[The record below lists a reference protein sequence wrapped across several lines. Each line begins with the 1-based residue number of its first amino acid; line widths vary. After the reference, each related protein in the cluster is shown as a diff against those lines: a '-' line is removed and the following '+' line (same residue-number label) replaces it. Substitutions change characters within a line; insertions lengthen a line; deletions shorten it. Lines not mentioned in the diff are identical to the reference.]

1 MFTIFSYKITEK
13 QLLIAILLLA
23 AFLRFWVLG
32 STEFFHDEGFKAFRS
47 IGYLDYLQNDDQTT
61 PIQWFNPA
69 PFKECE
75 EIFDRYLAEGG
86 NYGNGNSNCSSEL
99 FNKYRSL
106 KGAGFKDGALPSWTS
121 LSFHDH
127 PPLFF
132 LIQNLFFK
140 IFGISLFA
148 ARLPSAIAGVL
159 SVYLIYLISKKT
171 FKNTLMA
178 LLPPLLLSVNLLH
191 LWVSRASLMESTQI
205 FFILLNIYYF
215 FQFSEDRRRWKS
227 FGFTLGLCFLIKYT
241 SAFLIPVY
249 GIYLLIF
256 KRDIYRWKEFYF
268 ALGLATVI
276 FSPVLIFN
284 FYLWRTVGHFD
295 LQFAYLFRQPTPEWR
310 ASLGKIQDPF
320 SEIISNLTL
329 TYSIPFILLTLAGI
343 GWAIY
348 EIFNSYRTNRT
359 YMTYL
364 IFWLLNIIFITLM
377 LVAVGSGFR
386 FIVLYSAPAI
396 MLITFLAD
404 YLLSRFS
411 RKDFLL
417 ISVAVFAVYEL
428 WFASDIF
435 RTFPDFGVVKLDN
448 YLNAE
453 LGDKRSLSIPSSSNP
468 HLNKIIKSWALK
480 IPAGDKSQIIV
491 YDGNVGLSPR
501 LWLFARRNYYLGIP
515 TFNVDQFKNFLQK
528 GGAEEFR
535 GYDIYFV
542 RAHKGTILNPLF
554 QNASAEELEA
564 FLIRQLNLSPL
575 KLIKGYNGSLMFTV
589 YKFKL

>member
-1 MFTIFSYKITEK
+1 MFTQK

-47 IGYLDYLQNDDQTT
+47 IGYLDYIQNDDQTT
-61 PIQWFNPA
+61 PIQWFKDA
-69 PFKECE
+69 P
-75 EIFDRYLAEGG
+75 
-86 NYGNGNSNCSSEL
+86 
-99 FNKYRSL
+99 SL
-106 KGAGFKDGALPSWTS
+106 PWWTS

-132 LIQNLFFK
+132 LIQNIFFK
-140 IFGISLFA
+140 IFGISLA
-148 ARLPSAIAGVL
+148 VARLPSAIAGIL

-171 FKNTLMA
+171 FKNTLMT

-191 LWVSRASLMESTQI
+191 LWVSRASLIESVQI
-205 FFILLNIYYF
+205 LFILLNIYSF
-215 FQFSEDRRRWKS
+215 FQFLEDRRRWKL
-227 FGFTLGLCFLIKYT
+227 FGFTLGLCFLTKYT
-241 SAFLIPVY
+241 SAFLIPAY
-249 GIYLLIF
+249 WIYLLIF
-256 KRDIYRWKEFYF
+256 KRDIYRWKESYF
-268 ALGLATVI
+268 ALGLAAVI

-329 TYSIPFILLTLAGI
+329 TYSIPFLLLAISGLAYSIWFFIKNFRVDPRLDSQRSPSTSSGTKYSPSVVEGVQRSSAIL
-343 GWAIY
+343 
-348 EIFNSYRTNRT
+348 
-359 YMTYL
+359 
-364 IFWLLNIIFITLM
+364 FWLLNIIFITLM
-377 LVAVGSGFR
+377 LVVVGSGFR

-404 YLLSRFS
+404 YSLSRFS

-417 ISVAVFAVYEL
+417 IFIAILAVYEL

-435 RTFPDFGVVKLDN
+435 RTFPDFGVVTLDN

-480 IPAGDKSQIIV
+480 IPVGDKSKIVV

-501 LWLFARRNYYLGIP
+501 LWLFTRRNYYLGIP

-535 GYDIYFV
+535 GYDMYFV
-542 RAHKGTILNPLF
+542 RAHKSTILNPLF
-554 QNASAEELEA
+554 QNASAAELEA
-564 FLIRQLNLSPL
+564 FLIQQLNLSPL

>member
-1 MFTIFSYKITEK
+1 MFTIFSYRISEK

-23 AFLRFWVLG
+23 AALRFWALG

-61 PIQWFNPA
+61 PIQWF
-69 PFKECE
+69 
-75 EIFDRYLAEGG
+75 
-86 NYGNGNSNCSSEL
+86 
-99 FNKYRSL
+99 
-106 KGAGFKDGALPSWTS
+106 KDAAVLPWWTS

-148 ARLPSAIAGVL
+148 ARLPSAIAGIF
-159 SVYLIYLISKKT
+159 SVYAIYLISRKT
-171 FKNTLMA
+171 FKNTL
-178 LLPPLLLSVNLLH
+178 LIFLPSLLLSVNLLH
-191 LWVSRASLMESTQI
+191 LWISRASLMESTQVL
-205 FFILLNIYYF
+205 FILLNIYSF
-215 FQFSEDRRRWKS
+215 FRFLEDRRRWKM
-227 FGFTLGLCFLIKYT
+227 FGITLGLAFLIKYT

-256 KRDIYRWKEFYF
+256 HRDIYRWKEFYF
-268 ALGLATVI
+268 ALGLAAAI
-276 FSPVLIFN
+276 FSPVIIFN

-329 TYSIPFILLTLAGI
+329 TYSLPFLLATLAGI
-343 GWAIY
+343 GYALY
-348 EIFNSYRTNRT
+348 SRANR
-359 YMTYL
+359 
-364 IFWLLNIIFITLM
+364 IAVFWLLNIGFITLM
-377 LVAVGSGFR
+377 LTAVGSGFR
-386 FIVLYSAPAI
+386 FIVLYSVPAV
-396 MLITFLAD
+396 MLIVFLAD

-417 ISVAVFAVYEL
+417 ISVAIFAVYEL

-435 RTFPDFGVVKLDN
+435 RTFPDFGVVTLDN
-448 YLNAE
+448 YLNE
-453 LGDKRSLSIPSSSNP
+453 VLGDKRSLAIPSSPNP
-468 HLNKIIKSWALK
+468 HLNEIIKSWALK
-480 IPAGDKSQIIV
+480 IPADDKSKIV
-491 YDGNVGLSPR
+491 IYDGNVGLSPR
-501 LWLFARRNYYLGIP
+501 LWLFTRRNYYLGIP

-528 GGAEEFR
+528 GGSEQFR

-542 RAHKGTILNPLF
+542 RAHKDTILNPLF
-554 QNASAEELEA
+554 QNASAAELEV
-564 FLIRQLNLSPL
+564 FLTQQLNLSPL